1 MEMKIALTGLVSL
14 ATAVM
19 LAARGD
25 VTLLSPAD
33 GAAFQ
38 TLTDGQMRVFAGET
52 RLARFDLLKDVDR
65 QATRK
70 EWRRQRPLVLKWRS
84 TGRDK
89 YPWRICL
96 ATKPDMSDTR
106 DFWLEKEDVTREES
120 VDGQESTWEYKVP
133 LANLEL
139 GRTYYW
145 QVWGR
150 VKCPTFS
157 CGFTYPETCACGK
170 TKHGSVSP
178 VASFTTACEPPRWI
192 ELEGRVKNVR
202 DIGGWTAEG
211 GRKVRTGLAYRG
223 QAFNDDSLAG
233 VGAGRNRLMVE
244 DVKYLTETLGIK
256 TDLDLRNDRE
266 VADMTDSPLGPA
278 VRFIHHS
285 SPQYG
290 EIFTEA
296 GGKTMAANFRVFCD
310 RTNYPVYFHC
320 IAGADRTGTLAYVL
334 NGILGVAKEDLERDW
349 ESTFYP
355 ELPGVEDP
363 FGWRS
368 LAHLD
373 KGFARY
379 GDADDTLQRR
389 IELYLIDIGITP
401 AEIAAFKEIM
411 LD

>member
-1 MEMKIALTGLVSL
+1 MKIALTGIVSL

-52 RLARFDLLKDVDR
+52 RSARFDLLKDVDR
-65 QATRK
+65 QATHR
-70 EWRRQRPLVLKWRS
+70 EWRRQRPLVLTWHS

-89 YPWRICL
+89 YPWRIRL
-96 ATKPDMSDTR
+96 ATRADMSDAH
-106 DFWLEKEDVTREES
+106 DFWLEREDVKREKS
-120 VDGQESTWEYKVP
+120 ADGSESTWRYTVP
-133 LANLEL
+133 RANLAL
-139 GRTYYW
+139 GTTYYW
-145 QVWGR
+145 QVWSC
-150 VKCPTFS
+150 VKCPEYA
-157 CGFTYPETCACGK
+157 CGFTYPEACTCGR
-170 TKHGSVSP
+170 TTHGTVSSVF
-178 VASFTTACEPPRWI
+178 SFTTSSEAPRWI

-202 DIGGWTAEG
+202 DLGGWCAEG

-223 QAFNDDSLAG
+223 QAFNDNSVAGLAK
-233 VGAGRNRLMVE
+233 GRNRLMVE
-244 DVKYLTETLGIK
+244 DVAYLTGTLGIK
-256 TDLDLRNDRE
+256 TELDLRSARE
-266 VADMTDSPLGPA
+266 VADMTASPLGPA

-285 SPQYG
+285 SSQYG
-290 EIFTEA
+290 GIFAEEGA
-296 GGKTMAANFRVFCD
+296 KTMAANFRVFCD